1 MSNENV
7 KKIPSDTSESIFSS
21 RQAGQEAQN
30 AQSSQTCSQDSA
42 KCVTSI
48 AASSVEPLVSTSA
61 SSEAVAEAVAEVVSD
76 TVMETKEIMETRNKA
91 GANKPT
97 AITRVN
103 FINIPE
109 VLKSSCS
116 FCVWRKEKRNG
127 KPTKV
132 PYDPKTGQ
140 LARTNDPSTF
150 SDFATAMKTYALGSI
165 NNRWDGIGFR
175 VSDGIGAIDIDHCIR
190 ADGSLNDVA
199 ASILSFLKNAYFER
213 SPSGTGLRGFF
224 RLDSDFTYDKTRYY
238 INNRRYGLEVYFPGV
253 TNRFVTLTGD
263 VYRTGEVE
271 LNPENIQSLQLVL
284 DTFMKRRSQLENKTI
299 GNPVSYFTDEQ
310 VIAHASNTN
319 NQDSNEKFKD
329 LMAGHWEER
338 YDSQSDADMALVSIL
353 AFWCGCVEE
362 QIDRIFRTSGL
373 MRAKWDRVTG
383 DGTYGTITIRNA
395 VLSCHDIYRPT
406 RASAISEFSIIGDE
420 EIEADKVVDNR
431 VERVYGNVCEEVGGK
446 NRKVTTAD
454 AIQEERDR
462 REREGYAFTPDY
474 RCLTTRIE
482 TLNPQSN
489 PRYESFQ
496 IGNAMMFVDYYRP
509 IVLMNAT
516 RNCWYIYDG
525 RVWRSDTHGLTIAEM
540 AKDFHDALLMFALT
554 ITSEDTRE
562 RFLDRV
568 DKLDQKKFRD
578 IMIKDAG
585 ADDSIKLEMDA
596 FDRDKYTFNCH
607 NGTINLLTGE
617 FRKHS
622 PSDFLTKISD
632 VDYVPDATCPR
643 WLKFMDEIMDG
654 DKDRIRFLQKAIGY
668 AMSGD
673 TRLEC
678 MFILYGATSRNGKGT
693 TMETVL
699 HILGDYGRTAKP
711 DMLSAKGIINSSGPS
726 EDVARLN
733 GARMVNLSEP
743 GKHMQINASLAKQ
756 MTGNNILTARYL
768 RENSFEFKP
777 QFKLF
782 IDTNHLPQ
790 ISDMT
795 MFESDRIR
803 IIPFYRHFTAKE
815 RDIDL
820 KSYFAQPENLSG
832 ILNWCLEGFR
842 LYHEEGLEM
851 PKSVLEATTEYRN
864 VSDRILMFIKQCLKK
879 KRGQELRAQ
888 SVYRRYQDWCAE
900 NGFKAENASN
910 FRKKMEQSFVYQKR
924 RPWNEKASN
933 TQMINDVTWAEGEEL
948 QEGLVPEEFDVLPE
962 DVEMKSIAESI
973 ANATEDMDGL
983 NGLNGLN
990 DPNESGDS
998 DGAEECY

>member
-7 KKIPSDTSESIFSS
+7 KKIPSDTPESVFSEGKEGADTQSD
-21 RQAGQEAQN
+21 QN
-30 AQSSQTCSQDSA
+30 SQSGYDDSD
-42 KCVTSI
+42 KCITSI
-48 AASSVEPLVSTSA
+48 VASTSTSVSASSVEPLVPVSDSSETVSETTSTST
-61 SSEAVAEAVAEVVSD
+61 SD
-76 TVMETKEIMETRNKA
+76 TVTEEAITATEKTRNKA
-91 GANKPT
+91 GGT
-97 AITRVN
+97 TTTRVN
-103 FINIPE
+103 FVSIPSI
-109 VLKSSCS
+109 LKSSCS

-150 SDFATAMKTYALGSI
+150 SDFATAMKTYVLGSGS
-165 NNRWDGIGFR
+165 NHWDGIGFR

-190 ADGSLNDVA
+190 DDGSLNDVA

-224 RLDSDFTYDKTRYY
+224 RLDADFTYDKTRYY
-238 INNRRYGLEVYFPGV
+238 INNRRFGLEVYFPGV

-263 VYRTGEVE
+263 VYRPGEVE
-271 LNPENIQSLQLVL
+271 LNPESIQSLQLVL

-319 NQDSNEKFKD
+319 SHDSNEKFKD
-329 LMAGHWEER
+329 LMAGHWEDR

-373 MRAKWDRVTG
+373 MRDKWDRITG

-406 RASAISEFSIIGDE
+406 RVSAMSEFSEIGDE
-420 EIEADKVVDNR
+420 EIETDKSDKVVDNR
-431 VERVYGNVCEEVGGK
+431 VERVYDNVCEEVGGK
-446 NRKVTTAD
+446 NRKVTTVD
-454 AIQEERDR
+454 AVQEERDR
-462 REREGYAFTPDY
+462 REREGYTFTPDY
-474 RCLTTRIE
+474 RFLTARIE
-482 TLNPQSN
+482 ALKPQSN

-509 IVLMNAT
+509 IILMNAT

-525 RVWRSDTHGLTIAEM
+525 RVWHSDTHSLSIAEM
-540 AKDFHDALLMFALT
+540 AKDFHDVLLMFANT

-562 RFLDRV
+562 RFLERV

-585 ADDSIKLEMDA
+585 ADDSIKVEMEA

-617 FRKHS
+617 FHKHS
-622 PSDFLTKISD
+622 PTDFLTKISD
-632 VDYVPDATCPR
+632 VDYNPNATCPR

-699 HILGDYGRTAKP
+699 RILGGYGRTAKP

-733 GARMVNLSEP
+733 GARMVNISEP

-756 MTGNNILTARYL
+756 MTGNNILTARFL

-803 IIPFYRHFTAKE
+803 IIPFFRHFSAKE

-820 KSYFAQPENLSG
+820 KSYFAQSENLSG
-832 ILNWCLEGFR
+832 ILNWCLKGFR

-851 PKSVLEATTEYRN
+851 PKSVLDATEEYRKS
-864 VSDRILMFIKQCLKK
+864 SDRLLMFVTQCLKK
-879 KRGQELRAQ
+879 ERGQELRAQ
-888 SVYRRYQDWCAE
+888 AVYKRYQDWCGE

-910 FRKKMEQSFVYQKR
+910 FRKKMEQVFVYQKR
-924 RPWNEKASN
+924 RPWNEKAAN
-933 TQMINDVTWAEGEEL
+933 TQMINDVTWSDGEGL
-948 QEGLVPEEFDVLPE
+948 QEGFVPEEFDVIPE
-962 DVEMKSIAESI
+962 D
-973 ANATEDMDGL
+973 TEVTDG
-983 NGLNGLN
+983 N
-990 DPNESGDS
+990 SK
-998 DGAEECY
+998 